1 MGINFPNLTIP
12 SNRAKNNFT
21 ALRFPLDIGPIGMKF
36 KFSKY
41 EYKSEGKGFSS
52 VGRPS
57 SGIVLPIPQSI
68 INPQSITI
76 DASQLGLV
84 GALTAEQVSSLTSG
98 GNAFGD
104 AISAGMA
111 AYGRAMGAAE
121 SLGRYV
127 GGGLEGP
134 LPSDVAGYLRGASYL
149 GRRALDTITPALGL
163 GIERALGTAV
173 NPHAAL
179 NFDGVPLK
187 EFEFAWT
194 LSPKDAKESD
204 ALRKIE
210 LEFKKHILPS
220 YVGLTGDPLGTGG
233 GNALERTF
241 LAYPD
246 ICEIEF
252 AGIDPEYYFKFKPG
266 MISNFT
272 MNYSSQGN
280 VILKGG
286 KPGIVTLNITFK
298 ESRIHTREDYGGKSG
313 GTQTEFG
320 TQVPPGDATTIGPQ

>member
-12 SNRAKNNFT
+12 ANRAKNNFT

-36 KFSKY
+36 KFSRY

-76 DASQLGLV
+76 DASQLGLT
-84 GALTAEQVSSLTSG
+84 GALTAEQVSSLMSG
-98 GNAFGD
+98 GNGFENAV
-104 AISAGMA
+104 SAGMA

-127 GGGLEGP
+127 GGGFEGP

-149 GRRALDTITPALGL
+149 GRRALDTITPGLGL

-187 EFEFAWT
+187 EFEFAWI
-194 LSPKDAKESD
+194 LSPKDEKESD

-220 YVGLTGDPLGTGG
+220 YVGFEGVEAGG
-233 GNALERTF
+233 RRALDRTF

-252 AGIDPEYYFKFKPG
+252 AGIDSEYYFKFKPG

-272 MNYSSQGN
+272 MNYSTQGN

-298 ESRIHTREDYGGKSG
+298 ESRIHTREDYGAASG
-313 GTQTEFG
+313 GTG
-320 TQVPPGDATTIGPQ
+320 IPPGDATTTGPQ